1 VPRRNTSEKGHNQN
15 VLEKLIDANVQ
26 IILSK
31 KGIEK
36 NSGED
41 EPCAKV
47 AVTHAEMTLEKSTG
61 KAKRKHDNHKTI
73 QSEHRKNEEQM
84 KAKQQI
90 ETHGEQKH

>member
-1 VPRRNTSEKGHNQN
+1 
-15 VLEKLIDANVQ
+15 
-26 IILSK
+26 
-31 KGIEK
+31 
-36 NSGED
+36 
-41 EPCAKV
+41 V